1 VSSAERLGG
10 LARFAEAELT
20 QHILPFWLRLR
31 DPSGQGFAGAADAA
45 GRPDWT
51 APRGAVLHG
60 RILWVFATSGA
71 RYGRADWLDAA
82 GAAWRFLAERL
93 YDQRRGGLAFST
105 ADGQKHLYVQA
116 FGIFGLAAYARATGE
131 TAALDLARMLYEI
144 IEKRAGDSV
153 YGGYFEAF
161 DDDWQLQSNALMGF
175 APGQKSL
182 NAHAHLIE
190 AYAELYRAWPDRGL
204 RERIAALLGLLTG
217 PGFDHDSGAF
227 RHFFQANWRVVSVLR
242 SFGHDIEGAW
252 LLPQIAALL
261 GRETEIRSHLAG
273 MAETIR
279 RQALGADGGLID
291 GPFDRRKSWWVQ
303 AEAAVGFL
311 DAFEQTG
318 EAVFLDATEAVWRFI
333 DRNLIDRASGE
344 WLAEP
349 GAGREPKAGLWKCPY
364 HNGRACL
371 ETVERVARLQLHAK
385 AAP

>member
-1 VSSAERLGG
+1 MSSGERLGG

-31 DPSGQGFAGAADAA
+31 DPAGAGFAGAADAA

-51 APRGAVLHG
+51 APRGAVLQA
-60 RILWVFATSGA
+60 RILWIFATCGA
-71 RYGRADWLDAA
+71 HYRRADWLDAA

-93 YDQRRGGLAFST
+93 YDRRRGGLAFST
-105 ADGQKHLYVQA
+105 ADDQKHLYAQA
-116 FGIFGLAAYARATGE
+116 FGIYGLAAYARATGE
-131 TAALDLARMLYEI
+131 RAPLALAQALYET
-144 IEKRAGDSV
+144 IEERAGDPI

-161 DDDWQLQSNALMGF
+161 DADWALRPNSLMGF
-175 APGQKSL
+175 APAQKSL

-190 AYAELYRAWPDRGL
+190 AYAELYRAWPDLGL
-204 RERIAALLGLLTG
+204 RARIAALLDRLTG
-217 PGFDHDSGAF
+217 PGFDRESGSF

-261 GRETEIRSHLAG
+261 GREAEIRGQLAG

-279 RQALGADGGLID
+279 RQALAPGGGLVD
-291 GPFDRRKSWWVQ
+291 GPFDRRQSWWVQ

-311 DAFEQTG
+311 DAFAETG
-318 EAVFLDATEAVWRFI
+318 EPVFLDATEAVWRFI
-333 DRNLIDRASGE
+333 DRHLIDRTTGE

-349 GAGREPKAGLWKCPY
+349 GAVQQPKAHLWKCPY

-371 ETVERVARLQLHAK
+371 ETVIRS
-385 AAP
+385 AALIQRDQ

>member
-1 VSSAERLGG
+1 
-10 LARFAEAELT
+10 
-20 QHILPFWLRLR
+20 
-31 DPSGQGFAGAADAA
+31 
-45 GRPDWT
+45 
-51 APRGAVLHG
+51 VLQS

-71 RYGRADWLDAA
+71 RYGRAEWLDAA
-82 GAAWRFLAERL
+82 GAAWRFLAGRL

-116 FGIFGLAAYARATGE
+116 FGIYGLAAYARATGE
-131 TAALDLARMLYEI
+131 TAALKLAQTLYETV
-144 IEKRAGDSV
+144 EERAGDPV

-161 DDDWQLQSNALMGF
+161 DADWQLRPNSLMGF
-175 APGQKSL
+175 APAQKSV

-190 AYAELYRAWPDRGL
+190 AYAELYRAWPDPGL
-204 RERIAALLGLLTG
+204 RERIVALLGLLTG
-217 PGFDHDSGAF
+217 PAFDRESGSF

-261 GRETEIRSHLAG
+261 GLETETRSQLSG

-279 RQALGADGGLID
+279 RQALEADGGVVD

-303 AEAAVGFL
+303 AEAAIGFL

-318 EAVFLDATEAVWRFI
+318 ETVFLDATEAVWGFI
-333 DRNLIDRASGE
+333 DRNLIDRANGE

-349 GAGREPKAGLWKCPY
+349 GAVQQPKAHLWKCPY

-371 ETVERVARLQLHAK
+371 ETMERVGRLSKIAI
-385 AAP
+385 AS

>member
-1 VSSAERLGG
+1 MSSAERLGG

-45 GRPDWT
+45 GRPDWA
-51 APRGAVLHG
+51 APRGAVVHG
-60 RILWVFATSGA
+60 RILWVFATAGA
-71 RYGRADWLDAA
+71 RYGQATWLEAA

-116 FGIFGLAAYARATGE
+116 FGIYGLAAYARATGE
-131 TAALDLARMLYEI
+131 TAALDLARSLYETV
-144 IEKRAGDSV
+144 EERAGDSI

-161 DDDWQLQSNALMGF
+161 DADWQLRPNALMGF
-175 APGQKSL
+175 APAQKSL

-190 AYAELYRAWPDRGL
+190 AYAELYRAWPDPGL

-217 PGFDHDSGAF
+217 PAFDRESGTF

-261 GRETEIRSHLAG
+261 GMEREIRNPLSG
-273 MAETIR
+273 MAEMVR
-279 RQALGADGGLID
+279 RQAIEADGGLVD

-303 AEAAVGFL
+303 AEAAIGFL

-318 EAVFLDATEAVWRFI
+318 EAVFLDAAEAVWRFI

-349 GAGREPKAGLWKCPY
+349 GAVQQPKVHLWKCPY

-371 ETVERVARLQLHAK
+371 ETMERVARLSK
-385 AAP
+385 ATIGS